1 MRIVNP
7 AFGIAPA
14 ETNAS
19 EAAAPIDWLNDPI
32 VLFGNNKPNAKEL
45 LEGLRAKL
53 ATIRRVDNVDYIHKN
68 SASQPAPPEMLD
80 MAARKY
86 RIALHALGD

>member
-7 AFGIAPA
+7 SFGIAPV
-14 ETNAS
+14 ESNAT
-19 EAAAPIDWLNDPI
+19 EVAAPIDWLNDPI
-32 VLFGNNKPNAKEL
+32 VLFGNNKPNAREL
-45 LEGLRAKL
+45 LEGLREKL
-53 ATIRRVDNVDYIHKN
+53 AAVRRVDNVEYIHKD